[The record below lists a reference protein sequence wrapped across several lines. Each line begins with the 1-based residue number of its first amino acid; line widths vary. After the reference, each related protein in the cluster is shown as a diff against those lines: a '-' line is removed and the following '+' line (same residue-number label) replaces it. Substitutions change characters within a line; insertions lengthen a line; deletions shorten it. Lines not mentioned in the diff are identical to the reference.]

1 MSVGKGGVGVVYWV
15 SFIGI
20 CSQDTAKGNM
30 NTIRFVLCN
39 FKIFNKRIKNTRANK
54 FFVAPVTLPM
64 YGKMDMEI
72 ESMI

>member
-1 MSVGKGGVGVVYWV
+1 
-15 SFIGI
+15 
-20 CSQDTAKGNM
+20 M

-39 FKIFNKRIKNTRANK
+39 FKIFNKRNKNTRANK

-72 ESMI
+72 ELMI

>member
-1 MSVGKGGVGVVYWV
+1 
-15 SFIGI
+15 
-20 CSQDTAKGNM
+20 M
-30 NTIRFVLCN
+30 NIIRFVLCN

-72 ESMI
+72 ELMISSMSQHKLYMSPDIKQKIETYTSCAGV

>member
-1 MSVGKGGVGVVYWV
+1 
-15 SFIGI
+15 
-20 CSQDTAKGNM
+20 M
-30 NTIRFVLCN
+30 NIIRFVLCN